1 MFNKELPFTIM
12 VVVIMIFLSFCLF
25 TYYFGEF

>member
-12 VVVIMIFLSFCLF
+12 VVIIMIFLSFYLF